1 MILVA
6 HLILLSV
13 LVTLELTA
21 PHYLSVLLH
30 ILSSVY
36 QMVSEPTTGRLR
48 LLKYLLLVE
57 YAAWLGTG
65 QSLSRHS
72 S

>member
-13 LVTLELTA
+13 LLTLELTA
-21 PHYLSVLLH
+21 PHYLSMLLN

-36 QMVSEPTTGRLR
+36 EVMSESATRCLR
-48 LLKYLLLVE
+48 LLKHLLLVE
-57 YAAWLGTG
+57 YAAWL
-65 QSLSRHS
+65 
-72 S
+72 